1 MSADRDHLVELIT
14 KQVLAALERR
24 ASGAD
29 AARVG
34 RRSIAETRES
44 EATGPGSR
52 APAEGGSEPAQS
64 PRGGPAGLPPGAVVH
79 DPATCE
85 RCRNWGVTGVRGP
98 DETRLLAAA
107 GASRVVATMGYCPA
121 SDGLASL
128 IDHTLLKPDATREE
142 VEQLC
147 REAAQF
153 CFASVCVNPNWVA
166 LCRELL
172 RGSGVKVCTV
182 IGFPLGA
189 HLPDIKAYETRRA
202 IEQGAEEVDMVINIG
217 ALKSRD
223 YALVEQDIHG
233 VVNAAAGRALVK
245 VILETS
251 LLTRDEK
258 VMGSTLAKAAGA
270 DFVKTSTGFAGGGAT
285 VEDVQLM
292 RETVG
297 PEMGVKASGGVR
309 TKEDAEKMVA
319 AGATRLGA
327 SAGVKIVRGEAAAE
341 AKY

>member
-1 MSADRDHLVELIT
+1 MSGDREQLVELIT
-14 KQVLAALERR
+14 RQVLAALKTQDAGGARMSAPR
-24 ASGAD
+24 A
-29 AARVG
+29 
-34 RRSIAETRES
+34 AEIGHAMT
-44 EATGPGSR
+44 
-52 APAEGGSEPAQS
+52 
-64 PRGGPAGLPPGAVVH
+64 LPVGAVVH
-79 DPATCE
+79 DHTTCE
-85 RCRNWGVTGVRGP
+85 RCRNWGVTGARGP
-98 DETRLLAAA
+98 EETRVLAAA
-107 GASRVVATMGYCPA
+107 GASRVVTTMGYCPA

-172 RGSGVKVCTV
+172 RNSGVKVCTV

-189 HLPDIKAYETRRA
+189 HLPDTKAYETKRA
-202 IEQGAEEVDMVINIG
+202 IEQGAEEVDMVLNIG

-233 VVNAAAGRALVK
+233 VVNAATGRAIVK

-251 LLTRDEK
+251 LLSRDEK
-258 VMGSTLAKAAGA
+258 VMGCTLSKAAGA
-270 DFVKTSTGFAGGGAT
+270 DFVKTSTGFGGGGAT
-285 VEDVQLM
+285 VEDIQLM

-309 TKEDAEKMVA
+309 TRDDAEKMVA

-327 SAGVKIVRGEAAAE
+327 SAGVKIVRGEAAGE
-341 AKY
+341 GKY

>member
-1 MSADRDHLVELIT
+1 MSRERDRLVDEIT
-14 KQVLAALERR
+14 RQVLSALD
-24 ASGAD
+24 SPS
-29 AARVG
+29 AR
-34 RRSIAETRES
+34 
-44 EATGPGSR
+44 
-52 APAEGGSEPAQS
+52 
-64 PRGGPAGLPPGAVVH
+64 GPAPRAAEPHTH
-79 DPATCE
+79 DHATCD
-85 RCRNWGVTGVRGP
+85 RCRAWGNGAVRGP
-98 DETRLLAAA
+98 EETRVLAEA
-107 GASRVVATMGYCPA
+107 GASRVVATVGYCPA
-121 SDGLASL
+121 SDGLASV

-142 VEQLC
+142 VDQLC

-166 LCRELL
+166 LCREIL
-172 RGSGVKVCTV
+172 RDSGVKVCTV

-189 HLPDIKAYETRRA
+189 HLPDVKSYEARRA
-202 IEQGAEEVDMVINIG
+202 VEQGAEEVDMVLNVG

-233 VVNAAAGRALVK
+233 VVQASGRGTVVK

-258 VMGSTLAKAAGA
+258 VMGCTLAKAAGA
-270 DFVKTSTGFAGGGAT
+270 DFVKTSTGFGGGGAT

-309 TKEDAEKMVA
+309 TRDDVEKMVA
-319 AGATRLGA
+319 AGASRIGA
-327 SAGVKIVRGEAAAE
+327 SAGVKIVRGEDGE
-341 AKY
+341 GKGY

>member
-1 MSADRDHLVELIT
+1 MSREREQLVELIT
-14 KQVLAALERR
+14 RQVMEALR
-24 ASGAD
+24 GD
-29 AARVG
+29 V
-34 RRSIAETRES
+34 
-44 EATGPGSR
+44 
-52 APAEGGSEPAQS
+52 S
-64 PRGGPAGLPPGAVVH
+64 PRPQASVAGAAVGLSPGAVVH
-79 DPATCE
+79 DPVTCE
-85 RCRNWGVTGVRGP
+85 RCHHWGNAAVRGP
-98 DETRLLAAA
+98 EETRLLAEA

-142 VEQLC
+142 VTQLA

-189 HLPDIKAYETRRA
+189 HLPDIKAYEARRA
-202 IEQGAEEVDMVINIG
+202 VEQGAEEVDMVINIG
-217 ALKSRD
+217 ALKSKD

-233 VVNAAAGRALVK
+233 VVQAVGKAAIVK

-251 LLTRDEK
+251 LLGRDEK
-258 VMGSTLAKAAGA
+258 VMGCTLAKAAGA
-270 DFVKTSTGFAGGGAT
+270 DYVKTSTGFGGGGAT

-309 TKEDAEKMVA
+309 TREDAEKMVA

-327 SAGVKIVRGEAAAE
+327 SAGVKIVRGEATE
-341 AKY
+341 GKGY

>member
-1 MSADRDHLVELIT
+1 VKHDRDELVDLIT
-14 KQVLAALERR
+14 RHVLAALQP
-24 ASGAD
+24 AS
-29 AARVG
+29 AAR
-34 RRSIAETRES
+34 S
-44 EATGPGSR
+44 ATPH
-52 APAEGGSEPAQS
+52 AEPAWA
-64 PRGGPAGLPPGAVVH
+64 PLPVGSVVH

-85 RCRNWGVTGVRGP
+85 RCRNWGVAGARGP
-98 DETRLLAAA
+98 EETRLLAAA
-107 GASRVVATMGYCPA
+107 GASRVVTTMGYCPA

-128 IDHTLLKPDATREE
+128 IDHTLLKPDATKEE

-166 LCRELL
+166 LCREIL
-172 RGSGVKVCTV
+172 RNSGVKVCTV

-189 HLPDIKAYETRRA
+189 HLPDVKAYETRRA

-233 VVNAAAGRALVK
+233 VVTASAGRALVK
-245 VILETS
+245 VILETA

-258 VMGSTLAKAAGA
+258 VMGSTLSKAAGA
-270 DFVKTSTGFAGGGAT
+270 DFVKTSTGFGGGGAT

-292 RETVG
+292 RDTVG

-327 SAGVKIVRGEAAAE
+327 SAGVKIVRGEAAGE
-341 AKY
+341 GKY

>member
-1 MSADRDHLVELIT
+1 VSAERDNLVELIT
-14 KQVLAALERR
+14 RQVMAAIQ
-24 ASGAD
+24 
-29 AARVG
+29 
-34 RRSIAETRES
+34 RSNVTS
-44 EATGPGSR
+44 
-52 APAEGGSEPAQS
+52 APAPTSLAHVAP
-64 PRGGPAGLPPGAVVH
+64 GPVQGLAPGAVVH
-79 DPATCE
+79 DPTTCE
-85 RCRNWGVTGVRGP
+85 RCRNWGVTGARGP

-153 CFASVCVNPNWVA
+153 CFASVCVNPNWVS

-189 HLPDIKAYETRRA
+189 HLPDIKAYETKRA

-223 YALVEQDIHG
+223 YALVEQDIRG
-233 VVNAAAGRALVK
+233 VVAAAGGRALVK
-245 VILETS
+245 VILETA

-327 SAGVKIVRGEAAAE
+327 SAGVKIVRGEASGE
-341 AKY
+341 GKY